1 MFGLEKLNPLN
12 GNHNG
17 KNGAAPAPL
26 VRLSGLG
33 KKYKIPTGEFEVL
46 KEIDLE
52 LERGEFVGILGKSG
66 SGKSTLL
73 NMITGIDHPSSG
85 EVVVLGTAIH
95 KLNENRISAW
105 RGRSLG
111 IVFQF
116 FQLLPTLTLLENV
129 MLPMDFCRLYS
140 ARERRERA
148 QELLE
153 MVDLSQHAG
162 KLPAAV
168 SGGQQQRAAIARALA
183 NDPPLLIADEPTGNL
198 DSKTAAAVIDL
209 FEGLVAQGKTVIMVT
224 HDLSLNRRV
233 TRSVMLADG
242 EVVGDERHS
251 GGLER
256 LPALAAA

>member
-1 MFGLEKLNPLN
+1 MWVA
-12 GNHNG
+12 
-17 KNGAAPAPL
+17 GAP
-26 VRLSGLG
+26 
-33 KKYKIPTGEFEVL
+33 
-46 KEIDLE
+46 
-52 LERGEFVGILGKSG
+52 
-66 SGKSTLL
+66 
-73 NMITGIDHPSSG
+73 
-85 EVVVLGTAIH
+85 IH
-95 KLNENRISAW
+95 TLNEDGLAVW
-105 RGRSLG
+105 RGRSVG
-111 IVFQF
+111 VVFQF

-242 EVVGDERHS
+242 EVVGDERHT

>member
-1 MFGLEKLNPLN
+1 
-12 GNHNG
+12 
-17 KNGAAPAPL
+17 
-26 VRLSGLG
+26 
-33 KKYKIPTGEFEVL
+33 
-46 KEIDLE
+46 
-52 LERGEFVGILGKSG
+52 
-66 SGKSTLL
+66 
-73 NMITGIDHPSSG
+73 
-85 EVVVLGTAIH
+85 
-95 KLNENRISAW
+95 
-105 RGRSLG
+105 
-111 IVFQF
+111 
-116 FQLLPTLTLLENV
+116 
-129 MLPMDFCRLYS
+129 
-140 ARERRERA
+140 
-148 QELLE
+148 

-242 EVVGDERHS
+242 EVVGDERHT